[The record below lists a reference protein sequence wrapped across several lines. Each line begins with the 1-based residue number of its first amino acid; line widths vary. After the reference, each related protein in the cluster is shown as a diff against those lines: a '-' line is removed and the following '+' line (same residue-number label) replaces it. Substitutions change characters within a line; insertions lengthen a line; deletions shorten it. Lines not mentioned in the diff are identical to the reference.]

1 MNYEIDNIN
10 TYYKTINSTIDKP
23 IINEFCKNN
32 YLKNLL
38 NLSIKNNLPVVSK
51 KNKRWIIKD
60 KDDILSQCE
69 NKKKKEI
76 RKALLQLS
84 RLTKDCSKNSIM
96 EIKKVNNELE
106 DKIINIDMM
115 MEHISSTEDEYI
127 ECYSN

>member
-1 MNYEIDNIN
+1 MNYEIDYIN

-84 RLTKDCSKNSIM
+84 RLTKECSKNSIM

-106 DKIINIDMM
+106 NKIIDIDMM